1 MRKFKINSAASVSPS
16 QFENDVD
23 EQFMQDVGSII
34 TLEDGSSL
42 DLNKAMLLYNPKTR
56 QIQISDSK
64 DIPSDFIQLAT
75 LNITSQEPEVMND
88 EPFEES
94 TPEVKEEMQE
104 EPESEESREPNGPPE
119 DSMGETRGDDS
130 GDFFQ

>member
-1 MRKFKINSAASVSPS
+1 MRKFKINSASSVSPS

-75 LNITSQEPEVMND
+75 LNVTSREPEVMDD
-88 EPFEES
+88 EPFEEF
-94 TPEVKEEMQE
+94 TPEVKKEMQE
-104 EPESEESREPNGPPE
+104 EPETEESREPNGPRE

>member
-56 QIQISDSK
+56 QIQISDTK
-64 DIPSDFIQLAT
+64 DIPSNFIQLAT
-75 LNITSQEPEVMND
+75 LNVTSQEPEVMDD
-88 EPFEES
+88 ESFEEF
-94 TPEVKEEMQE
+94 TPEVEEEMQE
-104 EPESEESREPNGPPE
+104 EPEAEEPRESNGPPE
-119 DSMGETRGDDS
+119 DSMGETRGNDS

>member
-64 DIPSDFIQLAT
+64 DIPSNFIQLAT
-75 LNITSQEPEVMND
+75 LNVTSQEPEVMDD
-88 EPFEES
+88 EPFEEF
-94 TPEVKEEMQE
+94 TPEVEEEMQE
-104 EPESEESREPNGPPE
+104 EPETEESREPDGPPE
-119 DSMGETRGDDS
+119 DSMGETRGNDS

>member
-64 DIPSDFIQLAT
+64 DIPNDFIQLAT
-75 LNITSQEPEVMND
+75 LNVTSQEPEVMND
-88 EPFEES
+88 EPFEEF
-94 TPEVKEEMQE
+94 TPEVEEEMQE
-104 EPESEESREPNGPPE
+104 EPEAEEPRESNGPSE
-119 DSMGETRGDDS
+119 DSMGETRGNDS

>member
-64 DIPSDFIQLAT
+64 DIPSNFIQLAT
-75 LNITSQEPEVMND
+75 LNVTSQEPEVMDD
-88 EPFEES
+88 EPFEEF
-94 TPEVKEEMQE
+94 TPEVEEEMQE
-104 EPESEESREPNGPPE
+104 EPETEESREPNGPPE
-119 DSMGETRGDDS
+119 DSMGETRGNDS